1 MGQATLPTQLRASR
15 RSETFAG
22 VPAAALFI
30 DRSERIAQGFRL
42 GRAFHRG
49 QDMSD
54 IAPLR
59 AGAAPDA

>member
-49 QDMSD
+49 QDMPG